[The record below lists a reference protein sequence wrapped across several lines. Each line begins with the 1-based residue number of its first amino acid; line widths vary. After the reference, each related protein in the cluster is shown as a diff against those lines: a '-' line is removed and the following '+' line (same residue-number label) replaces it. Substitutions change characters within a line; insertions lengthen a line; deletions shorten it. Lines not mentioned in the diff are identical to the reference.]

1 MAREFDRSKF
11 AAITCFS
18 ALLCAAAIAAA
29 TLDTIPAVAAAADIA
44 TCDRLAA
51 LPEDK
56 DRPADVKG
64 TDAIDHAD
72 APLALRACRAAAAE
86 PDAPRRIAMQ
96 LGRVYEFIRQPA
108 EAAKVYRR
116 AANAGNTSAMVGL
129 GVLLAEGD
137 GIRKDEAEARMW
149 FEKAA
154 LAGDPNG
161 MTNLG
166 SVYGGGVGVPVDL
179 AAAREWYGK
188 AAAANS
194 SEGQYQ
200 LGLMTQD
207 GDGGPK
213 DDIAA
218 KALFEKAAAQ
228 DHGGALE
235 RLGAFAETGRAG
247 PKDEKAAIAFY
258 KRAAAL
264 GSDDAANA
272 LDRMRCPFVL
282 KDKAGKVAGNICF
295 DGQK

>member
-1 MAREFDRSKF
+1 M
-11 AAITCFS
+11 
-18 ALLCAAAIAAA
+18 LCAAAIAVA
-29 TLDTIPAVAAAADIA
+29 TLPAIPAVAASSDIA

-51 LPEDK
+51 LPEDN
-56 DRPADVKG
+56 DRPAGVKG
-64 TDAIDHAD
+64 TGAIDDAD
-72 APLALRACRAAAAE
+72 APLALKACKAAASA
-86 PDAPRRIAMQ
+86 PDAPRRISMQ
-96 LGRVYEFIRQPA
+96 LGRVYEFMRQPA
-108 EAAKVYRR
+108 EAARVYRK
-116 AANAGNTSAMVGL
+116 AANAGNTSAMVEL

-137 GIRKDEAEARMW
+137 GIKKDETEAKAW

-161 MTNLG
+161 MANLG
-166 SVYGGGVGVPVDL
+166 SVYGGGIGVPVDL

-188 AAAANS
+188 AAAANY

-207 GDGGPK
+207 GDGGAK
-213 DDIAA
+213 DDVAA

-235 RLGAFAETGRAG
+235 RLGAYAESGRAG

-264 GSDDAANA
+264 GSDDAARA
-272 LDRMRCPFVL
+272 LDRLRCPFVL

-295 DGQK
+295 DGNN